1 MAEWTIPLTVG
12 DLSCGCP
19 QLSFVESSKPMIS
32 SGIDDSKTWV
42 SLSRQ
47 AMLQTILDIV
57 HDADDQFRA
66 RAVNLIEPNL
76 QCHTRR
82 LPSWSASTDSQA
94 ALVLSPGTSSAK
106 RTMLMQSVLSFS
118 DLRDIVHEVV
128 DSIHLLLVMNPR
140 FAAKVWEREYG
151 DMPTRIS
158 VPHPWG
164 GTAMRKLASHSR
176 LLSSRLKAMHDS
188 FGGALVMPGAFWQT
202 CQP

>member
-1 MAEWTIPLTVG
+1 MT
-12 DLSCGCP
+12 
-19 QLSFVESSKPMIS
+19 S

-57 HDADDQFRA
+57 HDAADQFRA

-118 DLRDIVHEVV
+118 DLREIVHVQVV

-140 FAAKVWEREYG
+140 FAAKMWEREYG
-151 DMPTRIS
+151 HMPTRRS
-158 VPHPWG
+158 VPNPWG
-164 GTAMRKLASHSR
+164 SIAMRKLASHSR
-176 LLSSRLKAMHDS
+176 LLSSRLKAMIPSAGH
-188 FGGALVMPGAFWQT
+188 L
-202 CQP
+202 